1 MGNPFLKIIQDP
13 TESEFL
19 KTAKK
24 LRDRI
29 QIIREAYNFIP
40 QSRSSSTSQSGMYF
54 ASSR

>member
-24 LRDRI
+24 TARPDSD
-29 QIIREAYNFIP
+29 Y
-40 QSRSSSTSQSGMYF
+40 
-54 ASSR
+54 